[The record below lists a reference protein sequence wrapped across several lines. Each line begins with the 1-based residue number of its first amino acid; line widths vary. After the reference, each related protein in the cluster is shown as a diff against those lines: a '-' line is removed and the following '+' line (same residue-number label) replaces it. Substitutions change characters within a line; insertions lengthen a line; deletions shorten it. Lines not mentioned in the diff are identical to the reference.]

1 MRGFAAAL
9 AIIALVCCDH
19 GTKADHASD
28 GTVDLKVWSH
38 AGQPG
43 EREAIESQVRRF
55 NASQSEVR
63 VALTTLP
70 ERSYNA
76 QVQSAALAGDL
87 PDLLEFDGP
96 YLYQYIWQG
105 ELIPLDE
112 LLDPKIRADLLPTI
126 LAQGTFAGKLYSV
139 GTFDSGLAIYARRSR
154 LEASGVRIP
163 ESPADAW
170 KLEEFEAALAAL
182 AREDEDGAV
191 LDLKLNYP
199 GEWLTFAFSPLIE
212 SAGGDLIARDGF
224 RSAAGVLNGPAARRA
239 MRHVQSWF
247 EKGYVDP
254 NLDDAAFVS
263 GRVSLSWVG
272 HWEFP
277 RYAERFGDDLALVP
291 LPDFGTGAKTG
302 QGSWN
307 WGVTTSCRH
316 PARAVRFL
324 EFLLRP
330 EEVLAMANANGAVP
344 ATRTAIARSPLYR
357 EGGPLR
363 LFVEQLEGGFAVP
376 RPRTPA
382 YPVITSAFQRA
393 FLDIR
398 HGADV
403 GEALDKA
410 VARIDRDIEDNRGY
424 PFSG

>member
-1 MRGFAAAL
+1 MQSIAVAL
-9 AIIALVCCDH
+9 AIIALARCD
-19 GTKADHASD
+19 TATEADRALD
-28 GTVDLKVWSH
+28 GTVTLNVWSH
-38 AGQPG
+38 SGQPG
-43 EREAIESQVRRF
+43 ERETLEAQVSRF

-63 VALTTLP
+63 VQLTTLP

-76 QVQSAALAGDL
+76 QVQSAALAGEL

-96 YLYQYIWQG
+96 YLYSYVWQG
-105 ELIPLDE
+105 ELVPLDG
-112 LLDPKIRADLLPTI
+112 LLDPEIRADLLPTI
-126 LAQGTFAGKLYSV
+126 LDQGTFAGRLYSV
-139 GTFDSGLAIYARRSR
+139 GTFDSGLAIYARRSL
-154 LEASGVRIP
+154 LEEAGVRIP
-163 ESPADAW
+163 ESPAAAW
-170 KLEEFEAALAAL
+170 KLEEFETALAAL
-182 AREDEDGAV
+182 ARKDEDGAV

-199 GEWLTFAFSPLIE
+199 GEWLTYAFSPLIQ
-212 SAGGDLIARDGF
+212 SAGGDLIDRHGH
-224 RSAAGVLNGPAARRA
+224 RTAAEMLNGPAARKALR
-239 MRHVQSWF
+239 RVQAWF
-247 EKGYVDP
+247 EEGYVDP
-254 NLDDAAFVS
+254 NVDDAAFTQ

-277 RYAERFGDDLALVP
+277 RYAARFGDDLALVP
-291 LPDFGTGAKTG
+291 LPDFGTGTKTG

-307 WGVTTSCRH
+307 WGVTTGCRH
-316 PARAVRFL
+316 PDRAVRFL

-330 EEVLAMANANGAVP
+330 AEVLAMANANGAVP
-344 ATRTAIARSPLYR
+344 ATRTAINRSPLYR
-357 EGGPLR
+357 KGGPLR
-363 LFVEQLEGGFAVP
+363 LFVEQLQGGFAVP

-410 VARIDRDIEDNRGY
+410 VALIEQDIEDNRGY